1 MATERSLSRKMRG
14 SSPKV
19 SPFHYFTIYLVGMRR
34 LPASLHSRDK
44 LPSDP
49 LKKKSPYPTLPM
61 EGEGR
66 EGAISGEYFFAAF
79 RFFKNLPARRQP
91 GSYQVSRPFRRR
103 TGFSPKVSFPR
114 LKGTSRSFCRSTD
127 PRRLE
132 NPRPRSQTSR

>member
-49 LKKKSPYPTLPM
+49 LKRKSPHPPHGGGGKGGGWSGSEDFPLHFILGINSLPTP
-61 EGEGR
+61 
-66 EGAISGEYFFAAF
+66 
-79 RFFKNLPARRQP
+79 
-91 GSYQVSRPFRRR
+91 
-103 TGFSPKVSFPR
+103 
-114 LKGTSRSFCRSTD
+114 
-127 PRRLE
+127 
-132 NPRPRSQTSR
+132 